1 MAIRSLEAATPQRGA
16 SLFVGLLALLGLTR
30 RRRASSPLI
39 ATGLGTLLL
48 LALTGSTRRR
58 RRIAPATAA
67 DDAVAHGK
75 GAACILIASR
85 NGGAQ
90 LASTVQ
96 RVRRQC
102 PVFVVSDASTDDT
115 AALAREA
122 GADVLE
128 LSVNVGKPAA
138 ITKALRH
145 FDIAERFE
153 TVAVIDDDTRLA
165 DDFIAQ
171 CLRRMTAGVSI
182 AVGKTMSDWG
192 PSVRWNP
199 WVAARAFG
207 YWKYQIFIRRG
218 QSALN
223 VMNCISGSN
232 SLYRAALLADV
243 ASEQTPYIVDDT
255 FWTLE
260 THRRRL
266 GRIVYAPRAV
276 AWVQDPT
283 NLRDWY
289 RQNLRWLW
297 GTMQGIA
304 GHKVGRQATVFDVA
318 YLGVILDWILYV
330 ALWPALLIAGALGTG
345 TDPLHL
351 LVIYV
356 LGYFAWAAI
365 GAVFLREWRLIPLA
379 PALLAMD
386 WLMRVNFVHA
396 FFKAIREPRT
406 ESCRWVSPA
415 RYQTA

>member
-1 MAIRSLEAATPQRGA
+1 MASRSLDVTQKGPFASVLLGA
-16 SLFVGLLALLGLTR
+16 LLLFVLTR
-30 RRRASSPLI
+30 LGRRTPGTTKARRT
-39 ATGLGTLLL
+39 AT
-48 LALTGSTRRR
+48 
-58 RRIAPATAA
+58 
-67 DDAVAHGK
+67 DDALAVGK
-75 GAACILIASR
+75 RPSCILIASK

-90 LASTVQ
+90 LASTVAAA
-96 RVRRQC
+96 RAQC
-102 PVFVVSDASTDDT
+102 PVFVVSDGSTDDT
-115 AALAREA
+115 AALALAA
-122 GADVLE
+122 GAEVLE
-128 LSVNVGKPAA
+128 LTENIGKPAA
-138 ITKALRH
+138 ITRALKH
-145 FDIAERFE
+145 FDIADRFE

-165 DDFIAQ
+165 PNFISES
-171 CLRRMTAGVSI
+171 LRRMTAGVSI
-182 AVGKTMSDWG
+182 VVGKTMSDWTDA
-192 PSVRWNP
+192 VRWNP

-207 YWKYQIFIRRG
+207 YWKYQLFIRRG

-232 SLYRAALLADV
+232 SLYRTALLAQV
-243 ASEQTPYIVDDT
+243 ATEQTPYIVDDT

-283 NLRDWY
+283 NVRDWY

-304 GHKVGRQATVFDVA
+304 GHKIGRQATIFDAA

-330 ALWPALLIAGALGTG
+330 ALWPALLVLGVLGTG
-345 TDPLHL
+345 SDPLQL
-351 LVIYV
+351 LGAYV
-356 LGYFAWAAI
+356 VGYFIWAAI
-365 GAVFLREWRLIPLA
+365 GAVFLRQWRLIPLA

-396 FFKAIREPRT
+396 LVKAVRQPKT